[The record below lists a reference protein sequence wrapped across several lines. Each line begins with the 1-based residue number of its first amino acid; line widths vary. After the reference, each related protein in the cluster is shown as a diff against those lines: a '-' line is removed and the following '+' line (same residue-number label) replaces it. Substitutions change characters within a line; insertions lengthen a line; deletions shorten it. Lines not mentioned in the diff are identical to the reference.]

1 MILPEFA
8 EFLSNL
14 VILYDK
20 LVIIGDFNVHV
31 DNNSDAL
38 GIAFSSLIEYFV
50 FAQNVLC
57 PPAAIAIC

>member
-38 GIAFSSLIEYFV
+38 GIAFSSIIEYFV
-50 FAQNVLC
+50 FDQNVL
-57 PPAAIAIC
+57 